1 MDEEKIDKL
10 AQILSKQIDKE
21 VFSRRYAPAKEVLKL
36 IGAGVFL
43 AASFTLPTLPM
54 VLKPFLKNK
63 TEYDIWKRFNIPYL
77 KRTIQRLE
85 KQRLIEIENIKG
97 AQSIKIT
104 SQGRQKI
111 VKMALDDL
119 SVVKPARWNGKWTL
133 VSFDLPEVF
142 SNERK
147 ALVEY
152 LRAWGFYPLHKSVYL
167 HAWRCFEQVDFL
179 RDYLGVREY
188 VRLFAVSDIEN
199 DRLFR
204 EHFGI

>member
-1 MDEEKIDKL
+1 M
-10 AQILSKQIDKE
+10 
-21 VFSRRYAPAKEVLKL
+21 
-36 IGAGVFL
+36 
-43 AASFTLPTLPM
+43 AASFSLPTLP
-54 VLKPFLKNK
+54 LILRPFLIRKE
-63 TEYDIWKRFNIPYL
+63 EYTIWKRFNIPYL

-85 KQRLIEIENIKG
+85 KQRLVEIIDSNG
-97 AQSIKIT
+97 VQCIKIT

-111 VKMALDDL
+111 VKMALDSL
-119 SVVKPARWNGKWTL
+119 AVTKPSKWNGVWTL

-167 HAWRCFEQVDFL
+167 HAWKCFEQVDFL
-179 RDYLGVREY
+179 RDYLGAREH

-199 DRLFR
+199 DKLFR